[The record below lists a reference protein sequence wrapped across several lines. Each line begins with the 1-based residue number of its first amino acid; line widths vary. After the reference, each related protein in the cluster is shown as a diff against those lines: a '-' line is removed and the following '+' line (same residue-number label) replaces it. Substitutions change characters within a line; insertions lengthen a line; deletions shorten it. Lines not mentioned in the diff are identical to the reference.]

1 MGTGPRL
8 ARRRTCVDMS
18 LLALA
23 LALARARPM
32 SAPARHIQTAAAL
45 IIGHVPSPPRCPS

>member
-18 LLALA
+18 L